1 MVKMEQVG
9 SCGSNGSDGGSAT
22 GNKTNPIRVGF
33 YDIERTIGRG
43 NFAVVKLAKHRITK
57 TEVAIKIVDK
67 SQLDEG
73 NLRKLYREVQILKML
88 RHDNIIRL
96 YQVMETKDML
106 YLVSE
111 YARQGEIFEYIAR
124 QGRMSETMA
133 RRKFWQI
140 ISAVEYCHQRQIVH
154 RDLKAENLLLDAQ
167 GNVKIADFGFSNF
180 WSAGRHLETWCGSPP
195 YAAPEVFLGQKYTGP
210 EVDIWSLGVVLYVLV
225 CGALPFDGAT
235 LQALRDRVL
244 SGRFRIPYFLSADC
258 ESLIRK
264 MLVVDPT
271 KRCGLQ
277 QVKRHR
283 WMLTEAPCIQ
293 EESVFLEGAIR
304 NEPDEAVNE
313 QILRLMQSLG
323 VDPVKTKE
331 SVLHQRYDHHAA
343 IYYLL
348 LERRMHLSAT
358 GELPQSSQ
366 SKQRRS
372 VIEMTATAS
381 DQPVLPVTSA
391 SRRPPLWTHSPPLRD
406 SACGDSVDSERGSV
420 GGSLLSPLMES
431 IPPLP
436 AKVVKSNTY
445 SVDEGVEDWSESC
458 PSPMGSAGSTFETA
472 IAGVSTLESHQQTT
486 EQQQR
491 LQGLELPALFH
502 EGRRAS
508 DGLMCQP
515 AGTAQIP
522 TSPRRITAP
531 EGSSSGGGGAMML
544 AETHREH
551 KALCLQFNREE
562 QSKLVQKQQQQQRT
576 RPVLRQ
582 VSYKLAQQQPVQLGT
597 PVSAQCHPIA
607 EAEGS
612 LEVSPDHDPDDP
624 KMTAMMMKTTSELD
638 EWCRLPS
645 SLAACNLS
653 PTPP

>member
-1 MVKMEQVG
+1 M
-9 SCGSNGSDGGSAT
+9 
-22 GNKTNPIRVGF
+22 
-33 YDIERTIGRG
+33 
-43 NFAVVKLAKHRITK
+43 
-57 TEVAIKIVDK
+57 
-67 SQLDEG
+67 
-73 NLRKLYREVQILKML
+73 
-88 RHDNIIRL
+88 
-96 YQVMETKDML
+96 
-106 YLVSE
+106 
-111 YARQGEIFEYIAR
+111 
-124 QGRMSETMA
+124 
-133 RRKFWQI
+133 
-140 ISAVEYCHQRQIVH
+140 
-154 RDLKAENLLLDAQ
+154 
-167 GNVKIADFGFSNF
+167 
-180 WSAGRHLETWCGSPP
+180 
-195 YAAPEVFLGQKYTGP
+195 
-210 EVDIWSLGVVLYVLV
+210 VLYVLV

-244 SGRFRIPYFLSADC
+244 SGRFRIPYFLSAGGHLFTPPLEFLTNNLFNVDC

-264 MLVVDPT
+264 MLVVDPA

-283 WMLTEAPCIQ
+283 WMLIEAPAIQ
-293 EESVFLEGAIR
+293 EESVIMEGATG

-348 LERRMHLSAT
+348 LERRIHLSAT

-372 VIEMTATAS
+372 IVETTATAS
-381 DQPVLPVTSA
+381 DQQAVLPVASA

-431 IPPLP
+431 TPPISVK
-436 AKVVKSNTY
+436 AVKSNTY

-458 PSPMGSAGSTFETA
+458 QSPMGSAGSTFETLIGDA
-472 IAGVSTLESHQQTT
+472 LTVESHPQSNEQQ
-486 EQQQR
+486 QQQR

-508 DGLMCQP
+508 DGLMCQQAGVVQMP
-515 AGTAQIP
+515 A
-522 TSPRRITAP
+522 SPRRTTAP
-531 EGSSSGGGGAMML
+531 EGSSSGGGGVML
-544 AETHREH
+544 LSETHREH
-551 KALCLQFNREE
+551 KALCLQFSRDEG
-562 QSKLVQKQQQQQRT
+562 SKLVQKQQQQRA

-582 VSYKLAQQQPVQLGT
+582 VSYNLAQQQPVQLGT

-645 SLAACNLS
+645 SLAACDLS